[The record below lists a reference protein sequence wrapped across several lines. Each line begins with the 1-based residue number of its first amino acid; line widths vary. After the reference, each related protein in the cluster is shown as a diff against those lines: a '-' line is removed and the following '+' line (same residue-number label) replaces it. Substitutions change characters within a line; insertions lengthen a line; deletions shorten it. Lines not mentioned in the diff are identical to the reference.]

1 MRPDAARRR
10 GPPAALLPARR
21 GAALNDSFTTPSPL
35 QLTGRLRRHYCQ
47 RYEHVEKP
55 PYDESNWIYSKYQVP
70 DEILHCPAG
79 THDLEGERPK
89 KKAARQRMRLDA
101 DGFLPEP
108 SATVD
113 AAVLTGTSGRARLRH
128 VWAFCAATRR
138 TNLAARD
145 YRRWFCAKN

>member
-1 MRPDAARRR
+1 M
-10 GPPAALLPARR
+10 
-21 GAALNDSFTTPSPL
+21 
-35 QLTGRLRRHYCQ
+35 
-47 RYEHVEKP
+47 
-55 PYDESNWIYSKYQVP
+55 P

-89 KKAARQRMRLDA
+89 KKASRQRMRLDA

-113 AAVLTGTSGRARLRH
+113 AAALTGTSGRARLRN

>member
-1 MRPDAARRR
+1 MPPERACDPTLLDDAAHR
-10 GPPAALLPARR
+10 LPFF
-21 GAALNDSFTTPSPL
+21 L
-35 QLTGRLRRHYCQ
+35 HYCQ

-89 KKAARQRMRLDA
+89 KKASRQRMRLDA

-113 AAVLTGTSGRARLRH
+113 ASVLTGTSGRARLRH

-145 YRRWFCAKN
+145 YRRWFCAKNKI

>member
-1 MRPDAARRR
+1 M
-10 GPPAALLPARR
+10 
-21 GAALNDSFTTPSPL
+21 
-35 QLTGRLRRHYCQ
+35 
-47 RYEHVEKP
+47 
-55 PYDESNWIYSKYQVP
+55 P

-89 KKAARQRMRLDA
+89 KKASRQRMRLDA
-101 DGFLPEP
+101 P
-108 SATVD
+108 
-113 AAVLTGTSGRARLRH
+113 VLTGTSGRARLRH

>member
-1 MRPDAARRR
+1 M
-10 GPPAALLPARR
+10 
-21 GAALNDSFTTPSPL
+21 
-35 QLTGRLRRHYCQ
+35 
-47 RYEHVEKP
+47 
-55 PYDESNWIYSKYQVP
+55 P

-89 KKAARQRMRLDA
+89 KKAARQRMRLNA

-113 AAVLTGTSGRARLRH
+113 ASVLTGTSGRARLRH

>member
-1 MRPDAARRR
+1 M
-10 GPPAALLPARR
+10 
-21 GAALNDSFTTPSPL
+21 
-35 QLTGRLRRHYCQ
+35 
-47 RYEHVEKP
+47 
-55 PYDESNWIYSKYQVP
+55 P

-113 AAVLTGTSGRARLRH
+113 ASVLTGTSGFCARLSSVLPPLAVTSLKRPH
-128 VWAFCAATRR
+128 LNAASD
-138 TNLAARD
+138 NSV
-145 YRRWFCAKN
+145 

>member
-1 MRPDAARRR
+1 M
-10 GPPAALLPARR
+10 
-21 GAALNDSFTTPSPL
+21 
-35 QLTGRLRRHYCQ
+35 
-47 RYEHVEKP
+47 
-55 PYDESNWIYSKYQVP
+55 P

-113 AAVLTGTSGRARLRH
+113 ASVLVGDRYVIVTARAPR
-128 VWAFCAATRR
+128 AGFS
-138 TNLAARD
+138 
-145 YRRWFCAKN
+145 

>member
-1 MRPDAARRR
+1 M
-10 GPPAALLPARR
+10 
-21 GAALNDSFTTPSPL
+21 
-35 QLTGRLRRHYCQ
+35 
-47 RYEHVEKP
+47 
-55 PYDESNWIYSKYQVP
+55 P

-113 AAVLTGTSGRARLRH
+113 ASVLTGTSGRAESPD
-128 VWAFCAATRR
+128 VAQ
-138 TNLAARD
+138 ARD